1 VATLAEARPR
11 LKWHERELVG
21 LVSFSHALQHVY
33 VAVLPLTYPLAV
45 VEFHTS
51 YTALGLLLGFVAA
64 VGGVLQGAAFL
75 YQRVS
80 ARLVLSLQNLLM
92 AGTAVGIG
100 LAPNFALFG
109 LGRFAGAVVSSPQHP
124 VGNAVLARAFPTR
137 SATVLSW
144 HTTGG
149 NIGTLVVPLIA
160 SLIIAR
166 YGWRAAVFTAAVP
179 IAVGGVIL
187 ALRMRG
193 ESPETVRQSQ
203 ARTTMTVRDALLRRR
218 PLAILAASTIA
229 AGGRGLGVVNG
240 YVPAYLST
248 GLHLPQLL
256 VGVVFTVVLAGSV
269 VGPLASGVL
278 ADRFGRALLVVVTYA
293 CGAVGLALFG
303 MAGANLSLLLV
314 FGAIV
319 GLFAYA
325 ESPLLQ
331 ALYADAIEGAPQQA
345 AFGAYFAIAY
355 GAGSAWIAI
364 LGWTIDHLGF
374 SATFLIM
381 AASFIAAAAT
391 LFLAPSRRQEAS

>member
-1 VATLAEARPR
+1 
-11 LKWHERELVG
+11 
-21 LVSFSHALQHVY
+21 
-33 VAVLPLTYPLAV
+33 
-45 VEFHTS
+45 
-51 YTALGLLLGFVAA
+51 
-64 VGGVLQGAAFL
+64 
-75 YQRVS
+75 
-80 ARLVLSLQNLLM
+80 
-92 AGTAVGIG
+92 
-100 LAPNFALFG
+100 
-109 LGRFAGAVVSSPQHP
+109 
-124 VGNAVLARAFPTR
+124 
-137 SATVLSW
+137 
-144 HTTGG
+144 
-149 NIGTLVVPLIA
+149 
-160 SLIIAR
+160 
-166 YGWRAAVFTAAVP
+166 
-179 IAVGGVIL
+179 
-187 ALRMRG
+187 
-193 ESPETVRQSQ
+193 
-203 ARTTMTVRDALLRRR
+203 MTVRDALLRRR

-391 LFLAPSRRQEAS
+391 LFLAPSRRREAS